1 MKKLQK
7 GDVVR
12 IKSIEWYEKFNQNG
26 IIFSN
31 LGRNTF
37 NKGMSVYCGQL
48 ATIEE
53 VIKGYWIKIDLD
65 EGRFFWDSGFFE
77 EEPISKKLDEKSFES
92 REEEISNEE
101 ALKLIEEMEK
111 EEKETSKI
119 EEKEIIIS
127 ENNVSVKKRGRKL
140 GSKNKPKVIKDKS
153 GNNNDI
159 SIKNFVF
166 EKEENNEFK
175 HKNLKV
181 TKEKLDNNQ
190 EENNIDNSF
199 ILKADFSEKEENFS
213 DLLEEYILEKNLS
226 YREGM
231 LLKSILNK
239 DIINFKKFKDYEII
253 QSKG

>member
-7 GDVVR
+7 GDIVR
-12 IKSIEWYEKFNQNG
+12 IKSIEWYNKFNQNG

-37 NKGMSVYCGQL
+37 NKGMSKYCGQL
-48 ATIEE
+48 ATVEE
-53 VIKGYWIKIDLD
+53 VIKGFWIKIDID

-77 EEPISKKLDEKSFES
+77 EEPISKKLDEESFNDRDEQ
-92 REEEISNEE
+92 ISSEE
-101 ALKLIEEMEK
+101 ALNVIIVREEMKK
-111 EEKETSKI
+111 EEKEVSKV
-119 EEKEIIIS
+119 EDDKVIS
-127 ENNVSVKKRGRKL
+127 IKKKRGRKP
-140 GSKNKPKVIKDKS
+140 GSKNKPKVIKDES
-153 GNNNDI
+153 ENGNDI
-159 SIKNFVF
+159 SIVNFVF

>member
-7 GDVVR
+7 GDIVR
-12 IKSIEWYEKFNQNG
+12 IKSIEWYNKFNQNG

-37 NKGMSVYCGQL
+37 NKGMSKYCGQL
-48 ATIEE
+48 ATVEE
-53 VIKGYWIKIDLD
+53 VIKGFWIKIDID
-65 EGRFFWDSGFFE
+65 EGRHFWDFRFFE
-77 EEPISKKLDEKSFES
+77 EEPISKKLDEESFNS
-92 REEEISNEE
+92 RDEQISNEE
-101 ALKLIEEMEK
+101 ALKIIEEMKK
-111 EEKETSKI
+111 EEKEASKVEERI
-119 EEKEIIIS
+119 EEEVIPVK
-127 ENNVSVKKRGRKL
+127 KKRGRKP
-140 GSKNKPKVIKDKS
+140 GSKNKPKIIEDKS

-159 SIKNFVF
+159 AILNFDF
-166 EKEENNEFK
+166 ERAEESK
-175 HKNLKV
+175 LKNLKV
-181 TKEKLDNNQ
+181 TKEQLEKEVSQ
-190 EENNIDNSF
+190 EENNIDSVF
-199 ILKADFSEKEENFS
+199 VLKADFSENKEENFS

>member
-7 GDVVR
+7 GDIVR
-12 IKSIEWYEKFNQNG
+12 IKSIEWYNKYNQNG
-26 IIFSN
+26 TIFF
-31 LGRNTF
+31 GRSTF
-37 NKGMSVYCGQL
+37 NKNMSEYCGQL

-53 VIKGYWIKIDLD
+53 IRENFWIKVDID
-65 EGRFFWDSGFFE
+65 EGRFFWNSEFFE
-77 EEPISKKLDEKSFES
+77 EEPISKRLDEKSF
-92 REEEISNEE
+92 RNRDEEISNEE
-101 ALKLIEEMEK
+101 I
-111 EEKETSKI
+111 SKI
-119 EEKEIIIS
+119 EEDKVIF
-127 ENNVSVKKRGRKL
+127 VKKKRGRKP
-140 GSKNKPKVIKDKS
+140 GSKNKPKVI
-153 GNNNDI
+153 
-159 SIKNFVF
+159 
-166 EKEENNEFK
+166 
-175 HKNLKV
+175 
-181 TKEKLDNNQ
+181 KEKLDNNQ